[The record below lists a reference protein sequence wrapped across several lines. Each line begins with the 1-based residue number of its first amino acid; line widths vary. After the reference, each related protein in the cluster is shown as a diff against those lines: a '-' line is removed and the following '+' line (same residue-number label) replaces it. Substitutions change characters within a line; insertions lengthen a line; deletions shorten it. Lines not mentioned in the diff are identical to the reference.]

1 MPRPLAFA
9 LAALAAGCAVS
20 TGVSAQTQQSLNAA
34 AAQDAQQA
42 DSALNTQYRATMNG
56 LSPASQTLLRGA
68 QRAWIT
74 FRDQQCRYESSA
86 VRGGSAYPMV
96 QSGCVAR
103 MTTERTAELRR
114 LAQCREGDLA
124 CPR

>member
-1 MPRPLAFA
+1 MTRPLAIA
-9 LAALAAGCAVS
+9 LAALTIGAMATAA
-20 TGVSAQTQQSLNAA
+20 SAQTQQSLNAT
-34 AAQDAQQA
+34 AAQEAQRADA
-42 DSALNTQYRATMNG
+42 ALNTQYRTTISG
-56 LSPASQTLLRGA
+56 LSPASRTLLRDA
-68 QRAWIT
+68 QRAWIG

-103 MTTERTAELRR
+103 MTTERTRELRR
-114 LAQCREGDLA
+114 LAQCEEGDLA